1 MQKAF
6 LKTIIRGVLP
16 KFAKFLKSQ
25 DLTEGEVSSSVILTA
40 TGDNKVRI
48 DICAMKIINDDDGT
62 RKLAISRILETFGE
76 EEVIG

>member
-25 DLTEGEVSSSVILTA
+25 DLTDGEISSSVILSATA
-40 TGDNKVRI
+40 ENKVRI
-48 DICAMKIINDDDGT
+48 DIVAMKVIIDDDGT
-62 RKLAISRILETFGE
+62 RKLAVSRILETYGE
-76 EEVIG
+76 EEIID

>member
-25 DLTEGEVSSSVILTA
+25 DLTDGEISSSVILSATA
-40 TGDNKVRI
+40 ENKVRI
-48 DICAMKIINDDDGT
+48 DIVAMKVINDDDGT
-62 RKLAISRILETFGE
+62 RKLAVSRILETYGE
-76 EEVIG
+76 EEIID

>member
-25 DLTEGEVSSSVILTA
+25 DLTEGEISSSVILSATA
-40 TGDNKVRI
+40 ENKVRI
-48 DICAMKIINDDDGT
+48 DIVAMKVINDDDGT
-62 RKLAISRILETFGE
+62 RKLAVSRILETYGE
-76 EEVIG
+76 EEIID

>member
-1 MQKAF
+1 MIKA
-6 LKTIIRGVLP
+6 LIKPILP
-16 KFAKFLKSQ
+16 KFAKWLKSQ
-25 DLTEGEVSSSVILTA
+25 DLTEGEISSSVILTA

-48 DICAMKIINDDDGT
+48 DICAMKVIEDDDGT